1 MRNRIWYRIGSLLL
15 ILFVLAGCGTIR
27 TPSEKKEETIVP
39 AEASSESSAIPV
51 EEMPSIVIVTPTPSP
66 EHTVVIVTP
75 SPTPTTAT
83 TPEPTP
89 APTPAPKADVPVITK
104 NPGSVTVSEGAACYF
119 EAGYVNA
126 IWAVWHFVSPDGSTD
141 MTYEKAIKVFPSVQI
156 VDGMYSTMKL
166 SNVSYNLNGWKVYC
180 RYSNNNG
187 YSDTTPAT
195 ITVVRASGGSTSNLP
210 EITKNP
216 ASVTVNE
223 GGSATFGADYVNATY
238 AVWHFVSPD
247 SSIDLPYD
255 TFAKTYPAI
264 KVTDGMY
271 STMTV
276 SNIPAA
282 MNGWK
287 VYCRYSNSYGYT
299 DTAVATITIA
309 GAVAPSP
316 NPSTGYTGEYVE
328 KVAKRATITISGAG
342 EYTIKARWPST
353 AWEYTEWTFKGS
365 FDANGVMN
373 YQNAV
378 RVDYTY
384 KDENTLDSVTIYTN
398 GTGKLVYS
406 AAENGIYWTSYATAY
421 DVSISN
427 TFFFRS

>member
-1 MRNRIWYRIGSLLL
+1 MKRKTLIRTGVFLLTLL
-15 ILFVLAGCGTIR
+15 ILAGCGMNR
-27 TPSEKKEETIVP
+27 TPGGKQEETAAPAGVP
-39 AEASSESSAIPV
+39 SEPSSVPEDESPA
-51 EEMPSIVIVTPTPSP
+51 IVIVTPSPTP
-66 EHTVVIVTP
+66 EQTVVIVTP
-75 SPTPTTAT
+75 SPTPAP
-83 TPEPTP
+83 TPTPTP
-89 APTPAPKADVPVITK
+89 APTPTPTPKADVPVITK
-104 NPGSVTVSEGAACYF
+104 NPASVTVAEGQACYF
-119 EAGYVNA
+119 EADYVNA
-126 IWAVWHFVSPDGSTD
+126 IWAVWHFVSPDGATD

-187 YSDTTPAT
+187 YSDTAKAT
-195 ITVVRASGGSTSNLP
+195 ITVVRSSGGSTSNLP
-210 EITKNP
+210 EITLNP
-216 ASVTVNE
+216 VSVTVNE
-223 GGSATFGADYVNATY
+223 GGSAIFKADYVNATF
-238 AVWHFVSPD
+238 AVWHFVSPY
-247 SSIDLPYD
+247 STIDLAYD
-255 TFAKTYPAI
+255 AFAKNYPTI

-276 SNIPAA
+276 SNIPAS

-287 VYCRYSNSYGYT
+287 VYCRYSNTYGYS
-299 DTAVATITIA
+299 DTAVATITVS
-309 GAVAPSP
+309 GAAPA
-316 NPSTGYTGEYVE
+316 PSTGYTGEYVE
-328 KVAKRATITISGAG
+328 NIAKRATITISGAG
-342 EYTIKARWPST
+342 EYSVKARWPSS

-384 KDENTLDSVTIYTN
+384 KDENTLESVTIYTN

-406 AAENGIYWTSYATAY
+406 AAENGIYWTSNVTAY
-421 DVSISN
+421 DTSVSN